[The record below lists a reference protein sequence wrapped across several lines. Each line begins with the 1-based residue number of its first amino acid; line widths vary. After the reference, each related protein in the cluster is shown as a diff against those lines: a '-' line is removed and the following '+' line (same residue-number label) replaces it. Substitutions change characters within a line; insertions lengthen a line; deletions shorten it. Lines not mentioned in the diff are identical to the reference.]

1 MAEGHHQ
8 EEQYR
13 LLGEIEDRDDIRG
26 IARAVALG
34 VGDAPT
40 LLSLGADETFDIA
53 VQAVA
58 NQAEH
63 YRAKLDSDLARKII
77 EHLGSALGG

>member
-8 EEQYR
+8 EDEPR

-40 LLSLGADETFDIA
+40 LLSTPMDGTFVIA
-53 VQAVA
+53 VEAVT
-58 NQAEH
+58 NQA
-63 YRAKLDSDLARKII
+63 AKLRDEEQTALASKII
-77 EHLGSALGG
+77 TQLAQALGG